1 MQRAVLDLM
10 KCTDDHQQIPF
21 EKLWGLFAGLCIL
34 WVVMIG
40 FLLWHHVRCWGT
52 EMRHSL
58 AFRKL
63 TACTGIRTQRGKLCM
78 EVWMVSIEDTNG
90 KWLIYRTEW
99 KSWSR
104 NRSLKREKPNQ
115 RIQEFLK
122 CKTVLHLLT
131 SYIWNHVLQNHG
143 GTHTLQH
150 LESKPFLLLKPRKW
164 WHNICVQVQKQIQ
177 HVPCISCSFSLLKYI

>member
-1 MQRAVLDLM
+1 MQRAVLDP

-63 TACTGIRTQRGKLCM
+63 TACTGIRTQRGELCM

-90 KWLIYRTEW
+90 KWLIYRREW
-99 KSWSR
+99 KSWSG

-122 CKTVLHLLT
+122 CKTVLHFSHHISETMYFRITGAHTHSNTLNP
-131 SYIWNHVLQNHG
+131 NHFCYWDLVSDDIIFVCRCKN
-143 GTHTLQH
+143 
-150 LESKPFLLLKPRKW
+150 KYNMCFAFLAVS
-164 WHNICVQVQKQIQ
+164 H
-177 HVPCISCSFSLLKYI
+177 F

>member
-1 MQRAVLDLM
+1 MQRAVLDL

-90 KWLIYRTEW
+90 KWLIYRREW

-164 WHNICVQVQKQIQ
+164 WHNICVQVQN
-177 HVPCISCSFSLLKYI
+177 KYNMCLAFLAVSHF